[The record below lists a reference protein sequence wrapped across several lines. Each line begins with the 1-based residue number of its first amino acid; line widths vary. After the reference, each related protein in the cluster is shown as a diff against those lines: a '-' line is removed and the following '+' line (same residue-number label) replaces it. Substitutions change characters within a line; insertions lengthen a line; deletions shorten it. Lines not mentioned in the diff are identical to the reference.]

1 MWKCNKFS
9 TTQVLREIILFF
21 FRETKM
27 TVDLQWF
34 MPIALVITSSL
45 IIIII
50 ICNVCFCYK
59 VIQNEGQATTAN
71 DNVISMKTKKY
82 LIVWEQFKVKRIL
95 ALQAWGWKYTVSKS

>member
-1 MWKCNKFS
+1 MNLKHDMPS
-9 TTQVLREIILFF
+9 
-21 FRETKM
+21 
-27 TVDLQWF
+27 VDLQWF
-34 MPIALVITSSL
+34 MPSALVITSSL

-82 LIVWEQFKVKRIL
+82 LIVWEQFKLKHIL
-95 ALQAWGWKYTVSKS
+95 ALQAWGQKYTVSKL